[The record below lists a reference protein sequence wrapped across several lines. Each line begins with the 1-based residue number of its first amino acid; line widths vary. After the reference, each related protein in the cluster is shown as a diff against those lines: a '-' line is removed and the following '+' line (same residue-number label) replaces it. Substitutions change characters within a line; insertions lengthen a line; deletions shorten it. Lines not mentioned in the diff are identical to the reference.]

1 MKPPKMQQIVEKTLL
16 SSYDSLYRL
25 AYTYVKNE
33 SDAMDIVQES
43 AYRAIKNAS
52 SLKSESYIK
61 TWLWRI
67 VINTSLEVL
76 RRQKREVFQNP
87 PPEYGAEDV
96 YSDFDTID
104 ALDIL
109 SEKERAVIILR
120 FFEEKT
126 LQEIADILEEN
137 LNTVKSILYRSLK
150 KLKLTLTEGELC
162 HEA

>member
-1 MKPPKMQQIVEKTLL
+1 MKAPKMQQLVEKTLL

-33 SDAMDIVQES
+33 ADAMDIVQES
-43 AYRAIKNAS
+43 AYKAIKNAS
-52 SLKSESYIK
+52 SLKSESYVK
-61 TWLWRI
+61 TWIWRI

-76 RRQKREVFQNP
+76 RRQKHEVLQDLPRECQT
-87 PPEYGAEDV
+87 EDV

-109 SEKERAVIILR
+109 NEKERAVIILR
-120 FFEEKT
+120 FFEEKA

-137 LNTVKSILYRSLK
+137 LSTVKSILYRSLK
-150 KLKLTLTEGELC
+150 KLKLTLMEGEFC
-162 HEA
+162 HES